1 MDNIHATLISYN
13 NNGILLIGKSGSGKS
28 DLALR
33 MIMQNNAILVSD
45 DYVNLEVI
53 NNHLFGSAPQE
64 IAGKLE
70 VRGLG
75 IMPFNHKNSEK
86 ITLCVELAEKRED
99 VERLP
104 SAEYCDFLGISIPK
118 IKLYAFD
125 CSTSCKIIAK
135 ISSII
140 S

>member
-1 MDNIHATLISYN
+1 MNNIHATLISYEH
-13 NNGILLIGKSGSGKS
+13 NGILFIGKSGTGKS

-33 MIMQNNAILVSD
+33 MIMQNNALLVSD
-45 DYVNLEVI
+45 DYVNLDVI
-53 NNHLFGSAPQE
+53 NNCLYGSAPQE

-70 VRGLG
+70 VRGIG
-75 IMPFNHKNSEK
+75 IIPFNNKNSEK
-86 ITLCVELAEKRED
+86 ITLCVELLEKRED

-104 SAEYCDFLGISIPK
+104 EAEYCDFLGVSVPK

>member
-1 MDNIHATLISYN
+1 MNKIHATLISYN
-13 NNGILLIGKSGSGKS
+13 NNGILLSGKSGSGKS

-33 MIMQNNAILVSD
+33 MIMQNNAVLVSD
-45 DYVNLEVI
+45 DYVNLKVI
-53 NNHLFGSAPQE
+53 NNHLYGSAPKE

-75 IMPFNHKNSEK
+75 IIPFNNKNSEK
-86 ITLCVELAEKRED
+86 IVLCVELCGKRED

-104 SAEYCDFLGISIPK
+104 KAEYCDFLGISVPK

>member
-1 MDNIHATLISYN
+1 MNNIHATLISYN
-13 NNGILLIGKSGSGKS
+13 NNGILFIGKSGSGKS

-33 MIMQNNAILVSD
+33 MIMQNNALLVSD
-45 DYVNLEVI
+45 DYVNLEVVDDNLYGI
-53 NNHLFGSAPQE
+53 APQE
-64 IAGKLE
+64 IAGKME

-75 IMPFNHKNSEK
+75 IVPFNNKNREK
-86 ITLCVELAEKRED
+86 ITLCVELCQKRED

-104 SAEYCDFLGISIPK
+104 MPEYCDFLGISVPK

>member
-1 MDNIHATLISYN
+1 MNNIHATLISYN
-13 NNGILLIGKSGSGKS
+13 NNGILFIGKSGTGKS

-33 MIMQNNAILVSD
+33 MIMQNNALLVSD
-45 DYVNLEVI
+45 DYVNLEVVD
-53 NNHLFGSAPQE
+53 NHLYGTAPQE
-64 IAGKLE
+64 IAGKME

-75 IMPFNHKNSEK
+75 IMPFNNKSREK
-86 ITLCVELAEKRED
+86 ITLCVELLEKRED

-104 SAEYCDFLGISIPK
+104 MPEYCDFLGISVPK